1 MPLGADGERRPADP
15 MAWEKTVMHI
25 ATGEAEE
32 VYERPPT
39 SEREREVT
47 EVKGKRLGNGA

>member
-15 MAWEKTVMHI
+15 MALEKTVMHI

-39 SEREREVT
+39 SEREVT